1 MFCQKPTPSL
11 VTLVRLFSLL
21 AASSGLVLQ
30 AQPQVGNRQIP
41 AAISVL
47 DSNRVQDGLLGPV
60 RRIRTETAKLSPQ
73 AGKVGEGPRALLEVT
88 TYAPQGQR
96 LDNKAYPAST
106 AGGTPA
112 GKEEYKYDDKGNVV
126 EMTLRDAAGRIL
138 SKEVYAYEFDSFGNW
153 TKMTTSIVV
162 LEADQLNYEPTEI
175 TYRMISYYFDET
187 AAKMV
192 KAAASPTDS
201 AVAGSTAAAGPGA
214 IPAGDKAVAAT
225 PFGANAGEHHRTAP
239 PIVRVPTDSMLS
251 TNTSLRVAPPSGAM
265 PAHPQSVSPINTDDP
280 PPPAAAA
287 AAPRPVA
294 RLISSNITN
303 SKAVSSPKPVYPEP
317 ARLLHTTGTVSVRVS
332 IDTAGR
338 VFEAV
343 AVSGPESLRAAALD
357 AAKRARFAPM
367 LIAGR
372 PSNSS
377 GVISYT
383 FSSVPQ

>member
-126 EMTLRDAAGRIL
+126 EMTLRDEAGSIL
-138 SKEVYAYEFDSFGNW
+138 SKEVYAYEFDTFGNW

-162 LEADQLNYEPTEI
+162 LEADQVNYEPTEI
-175 TYRMISYYFDET
+175 TYRTISYYFDEA
-187 AAKMV
+187 AAKVV
-192 KAAASPTDS
+192 KVAASPADS
-201 AVAGSTAAAGPGA
+201 AVAGSIAAGPGA
-214 IPAGDKAVAAT
+214 IPAGDKAAAT
-225 PFGANAGEHHRTAP
+225 PFGATAGEHHPTAL
-239 PIVRVPTDSMLS
+239 PIVRVPTDLMLS
-251 TNTSLRVAPPSGAM
+251 TNTSPRIAPPSAAV
-265 PAHPQSVSPINTDDP
+265 PVRPQGVSPINTDDP
-280 PPPAAAA
+280 QPPTAI
-287 AAPRPVA
+287 AAPTPVA

-303 SKAVSSPKPVYPEP
+303 SKAVSLPKPVYPEP
-317 ARLLHTTGTVSVRVS
+317 ARLLRTTGTVSVRVS

-338 VFEAV
+338 VSEAV
-343 AVSGPESLRAAALD
+343 AVSGPKSLRAAALD
-357 AAKRARFAPM
+357 AAKRARFTPA
-367 LIAGR
+367 LIAGQ

-377 GVISYT
+377 GVINYT
-383 FSSVPQ
+383 FREPQ